1 MEEKADMNVNKCYTF
16 QTYLSFTIMM
26 SEMHL
31 FSYGVW
37 PVTEISLLNNQMM
50 GFQSIEYA
58 LALKW
63 NSQSAFLVLQ
73 EVFAQ

>member
-1 MEEKADMNVNKCYTF
+1 
-16 QTYLSFTIMM
+16 MM